1 MRLRITFAKTEA
13 MRFTSHLDLHKTWE
27 RTLRRAG
34 LPLAYTQ
41 GFSPHP
47 RINLAS
53 ALPLGF
59 TGENEIIDIH
69 LEKEMLLQEV
79 ESVLQRAVPPG
90 IHIETIEMVDQSAP
104 TLQTGLA
111 ALDYT
116 ITLLDDFPSLD
127 EQVEALLSAPS
138 LPRTRRDKAYDLR
151 PLILELHRLPDDEDG
166 HACLSVRLA
175 SQPGA
180 TGRPEEVLE
189 ALGYSPTAARVHR
202 TRLVFS
208 QAVTNR

>member
-59 TGENEIIDIH
+59 TGENEVIDIH
-69 LEKEMLLQEV
+69 LEKELSLDEV
-79 ESVLQRAVPPG
+79 GAVLQQAAPPG
-90 IHIETIEMVDQSAP
+90 IHIETIEIVDPRAP
-104 TLQTGLA
+104 NLQAELEA
-111 ALDYT
+111 QDYI
-116 ITLLDDFPSLD
+116 ITLLDDFPNLDDKLSSLL
-127 EQVEALLSAPS
+127 AAPS
-138 LPRTRRDKAYDLR
+138 LPRTRHDKEYDLR
-151 PLILELHRLPDDEDG
+151 PLILEIQRLSDDEVG
-166 HACLSVRLA
+166 HARFSARLA
-175 SQPGA
+175 SLPGA

-202 TRLVFS
+202 NRLVFRQS
-208 QAVTNR
+208 VTNP